1 VRLFQSTLAN
11 IRSSNA
17 IRYELPHRVHKAVIY
32 PIKAPTGSTV
42 ILYGHETGVGVVWR
56 GGRPLKKNAP
66 PPKEPA
72 KPANVNGTSNDA
84 IMIIDSDDEE
94 PAKAA
99 PQQPQEA
106 EFEDEDEELDPDCI

>member
-1 VRLFQSTLAN
+1 M
-11 IRSSNA
+11 
-17 IRYELPHRVHKAVIY
+17 
-32 PIKAPTGSTV
+32 
-42 ILYGHETGVGVVWR
+42 GVVWR

-106 EFEDEDEELDPDCI
+106 EFEDEDEELVPDCI